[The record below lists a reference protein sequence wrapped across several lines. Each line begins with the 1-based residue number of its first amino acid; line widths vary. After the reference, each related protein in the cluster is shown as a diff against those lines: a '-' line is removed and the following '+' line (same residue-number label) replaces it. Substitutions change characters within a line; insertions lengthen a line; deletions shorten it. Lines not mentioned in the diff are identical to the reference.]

1 VALHPTAC
9 DCLDPV
15 PEIPLSVIEFPHET
29 TRTVCSLLFSGA
41 LLRFPR
47 IRWLLPHGG
56 GTVVILAHR
65 IAGVLNLRP
74 ELRDR
79 VPDGVIAALQRLYY
93 DTAFSTN
100 PSSFAALRA
109 LVPRDHLVF
118 GTDFPFA
125 PEAFMA
131 ASVAGLAELA
141 ADPDE
146 LEAVQRRN
154 ALWLFPRFAAPERS

>member
-1 VALHPTAC
+1 M
-9 DCLDPV
+9 
-15 PEIPLSVIEFPHET
+15 
-29 TRTVCSLLFSGA
+29 
-41 LLRFPR
+41 
-47 IRWLLPHGG
+47 
-56 GTVVILAHR
+56 ILAHR

-74 ELRDR
+74 ELRAR

-141 ADPDE
+141 TDPDE

-154 ALWLFPRFAAPERS
+154 ALSLFPRFAAPERS